1 MFPFRKLFDD
11 QKQTSPRVG
20 DRFIYDQSS
29 GTLQIYRPDGDVEFE
44 LPDQS
49 RARMCFVG
57 KNWTADLTR
66 ASAELY
72 ARLGGLH
79 GDVVLVE
86 GSFPTLL
93 TFEVRS

>member
-1 MFPFRKLFDD
+1 MFPFRKLYEEHTV
-11 QKQTSPRVG
+11 TSPRVG
-20 DRFIYDQSS
+20 DRFIYDRRS

-44 LPDQS
+44 LEDRS
-49 RARMCFVG
+49 RARHCFVG
-57 KNWTADLTR
+57 REWTDDLTK

-79 GDVVLVE
+79 GDVRKIE

-93 TFEVRS
+93 TFEVVG